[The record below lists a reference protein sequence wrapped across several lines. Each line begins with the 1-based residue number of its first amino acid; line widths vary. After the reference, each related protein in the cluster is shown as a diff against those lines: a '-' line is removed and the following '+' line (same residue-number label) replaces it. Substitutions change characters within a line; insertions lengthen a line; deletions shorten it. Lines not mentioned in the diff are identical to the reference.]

1 MKKWN
6 LLFLILF
13 VILFIISVIPMFQ
26 WTNPTLQVYFF
37 SRSVMKK
44 FSSIYM
50 PILLFWM
57 TEWALLMLYIQSLFR
72 DLKRQDAT
80 KFDLDK

>member
-6 LLFLILF
+6 LIFLVLF
-13 VILFIISVIPMFQ
+13 VILFIVSVIPMFNSMNASM
-26 WTNPTLQVYFF
+26 TVYFF
-37 SRSVMKK
+37 SATAKK
-44 FSSIYM
+44 FTSVYM
-50 PILLFWM
+50 PLLVIWM
-57 TEWALLMLYIQSLFR
+57 IEGFLLLLYIQSLFR

>member
-13 VILFIISVIPMFQ
+13 VILFIISVIPMFN
-26 WTNPTLQVYFF
+26 TMNSAMMVYFF
-37 SRSVMKK
+37 SNVAKR
-44 FSSIYM
+44 FSLVYM
-50 PILLFWM
+50 PILFFWM
-57 TEWALLMLYIQSLFR
+57 AEWALLILYIQSLFR

>member
-13 VILFIISVIPMFQ
+13 VILFIISVIPMF
-26 WTNPTLQVYFF
+26 NSMNSTLTVYFF
-37 SRSVMKK
+37 YNTMKK
-44 FSSIYM
+44 FSTVYM
-50 PILLFWM
+50 PILFFGIV
-57 TEWALLMLYIQSLFR
+57 EWALLTLYLQSLFK
-72 DLKRQDAT
+72 DIKRQDAT